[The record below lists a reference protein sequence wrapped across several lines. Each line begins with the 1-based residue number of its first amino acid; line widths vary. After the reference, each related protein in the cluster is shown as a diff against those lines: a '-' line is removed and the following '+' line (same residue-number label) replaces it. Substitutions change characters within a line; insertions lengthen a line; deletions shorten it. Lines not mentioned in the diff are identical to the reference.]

1 MMMKPSS
8 RLEILA
14 ILLALVLPTIVTLA
28 YFVVLAGSPPSLQQS
43 VYGIG
48 KVVQFGFPI
57 FWVFWVLGKKFRWS
71 PPTRAGLLPGL
82 FFGLLVMAVM
92 LLLFHGLLKPQGFF
106 VGPDEQVRAKIV
118 DLGLDNLYAYI
129 ATGVFYAIC
138 HSFLE
143 EYYWRWFV
151 YGRLRVHVST
161 WNAVVISSVGFMA
174 HHIILLATYFGWS
187 NPATY
192 VFSFG
197 VAIGGAV
204 WAWIFERSGSLYGPW
219 LSHCLV
225 DAAIFVVGYDLA
237 YRLFSGG

>member
-1 MMMKPSS
+1 MKPSS

-14 ILLALVLPTIVTLA
+14 ISFALVLPTIVTLA
-28 YFVVLAGSPPSLQQS
+28 YFVLLAGSPPSLQQS

-48 KVVQFGFPI
+48 KTVQFGFPV
-57 FWVFWVLGKKFRWS
+57 FWVFLVLRKKLRW
-71 PPTRAGLLPGL
+71 PPPPRAGLLPGL
-82 FFGLLVMAVM
+82 AFGMLVMAAM
-92 LLLFHGLLKPQGFF
+92 LVLYHGFLKPRGFF
-106 VGPDEQVRAKIV
+106 DGPGEQVRAKII
-118 DLGLDNLYAYI
+118 DLGLDSTGVYI

-151 YGRLRVHVST
+151 YGRLRLHVST
-161 WNAVVISSVGFMA
+161 WNAVLISSAGFMA
-174 HHIILLATYFGWS
+174 HHIILLATYFGWTS
-187 NPATY
+187 PATY

-204 WAWIFERSGSLYGPW
+204 WAWIYERSGSLYGPW

-237 YRLFSGG
+237 YRLFTAG